1 MPGIL
6 EPYVQQ
12 LGPVVACKILAYL
25 LIIFNG
31 LISKVMRHCF
41 DNLGNLVNNFPFSI
55 LGTKPKITKNE
66 SNIYNYFYAR
76 SKQNDQ
82 RLSTFQIMPEIISM

>member
-12 LGPVVACKILAYL
+12 FGPVVACKILAYL

-41 DNLGNLVNNFPFSI
+41 DNLGNVVNNLSFSI
-55 LGTKPKITKNE
+55 LGTKPKITKND
-66 SNIYNYFYAR
+66 SNIYNYVYAG
-76 SKQNDQ
+76 SEENH
-82 RLSTFQIMPEIISM
+82 